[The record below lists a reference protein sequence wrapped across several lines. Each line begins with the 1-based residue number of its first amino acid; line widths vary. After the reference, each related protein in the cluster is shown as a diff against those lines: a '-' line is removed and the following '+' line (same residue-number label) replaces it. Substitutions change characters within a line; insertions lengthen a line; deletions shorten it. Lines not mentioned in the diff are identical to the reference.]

1 MENWLHIVLW
11 GLQIILGIKLL
22 TVTVTHGFG
31 QSKPTLQEA
40 IQKMGRLARPML
52 ALAAGG
58 ALLAAAG
65 LILPGLLH
73 LSNLLIL
80 LAAGMTAALLTGS
93 LFFHLRARQEPR
105 VFVSLVL
112 LVFALVVLWGRWSG
126 G

>member
-1 MENWLHIVLW
+1 MDKWIQIVLW

-52 ALAAGG
+52 ALAAC
-58 ALLAAAG
+58 AAFLAAAG

-73 LSNLLIL
+73 LSTRLTL
-80 LAAGMTAALLTGS
+80 LAAGLTAALLAGS
-93 LFFHLRARQEPR
+93 LFFHLRARQEPK

>member
-1 MENWLHIVLW
+1 MYIVLW

-40 IQKMGRLARPML
+40 IQKMGLLARPML

-73 LSNLLIL
+73 LSNLLTL
-80 LAAGMTAALLTGS
+80 LAAGLTAALLTGS
-93 LFFHLRARQEPR
+93 LFFHLRARMGTDAIR
-105 VFVSLVL
+105 VIVL
-112 LVFALVVLWGRWSG
+112 CPAACIIK
-126 G
+126 